1 MANARKTAYLC
12 YMTTWKSTWDR
23 LPIALNYLL
32 ILTAIGVISLFFPN
46 KLRFRY
52 EYEPGKTWPYE
63 DLYAPFDFAIPKDNR
78 AYRQEINSLV
88 ENLAPLYR
96 RVDSVETRQI
106 AALGQKFEAQL
117 GAIEKGQFPD
127 LRRRPQKYRD
137 FSVRY
142 LEGIFERGVVQWE
155 GEKRPVQ
162 VGVVHGKASRIRA
175 GMEIADLEQALAQVY
190 DSLRFSGL
198 PDVEFLFPILTEV
211 IVPNLRYDQVLNE
224 KVMAEAAA
232 SVSPFQGMVQKG
244 ELIVQRG
251 GIVTKGTYRLLEGYR
266 MQYEQTLLEKR
277 SGIWLFAGYLT
288 LTLTVFG
295 LLFAYLWNAYPFVIR
310 QFNQLLL
317 ILLWPVIFA
326 YLLSM
331 VQSGSTLSPY
341 LLPFA
346 IVPIVIKNFYDN
358 RLALFVHLVVV
369 LIAGYLSALGFTF
382 IFLQI
387 IVGVVVVVSRQDAHN
402 WSRFFYLVALV
413 SIVSAVVFFG
423 LEMAGKGNIEAIDW
437 SVFSWLFVNGFL
449 VLLAYPITS
458 LLERL
463 LGLVSVLRLT
473 ELTDTNRP
481 LLQLMA
487 KRAPGT
493 YQHALQVANL
503 AEAAARA
510 IGADHLLVKAGALY
524 HDIGKTVNP
533 GLFIENQSE
542 GNPHD
547 TLAFED
553 SARQIIQHVTE
564 GALLARRYGLP
575 RIVADFIFTHH
586 GTMRVEYFY
595 RQLQREDATV
605 AEEKEGLFRY
615 PGPKPMTREATILMM
630 ADGIEAACRSLK
642 QPTAK
647 AIDDMIERLIKQI
660 EAQGQFSDSS
670 LSFVEMEA
678 CKKVFRIMMHSV
690 HHLRVEYPE

>member
-1 MANARKTAYLC
+1 MS
-12 YMTTWKSTWDR
+12 TWKSTWDR
-23 LPIALNYLL
+23 LPVFLNYLL
-32 ILTAIGVISLFFPN
+32 ILAAIGVVSLFFPN
-46 KLRFRY
+46 KLRFRF
-52 EYEPGKTWPYE
+52 EYELGKTWPYE
-63 DLYAPFDFAIPKDNR
+63 DLYAPFDFAIPKDKG

-88 ENLAPLYR
+88 DGLAPLYR
-96 RVDSVETRQI
+96 RLDSLEARQI
-106 AALGQKFEAQL
+106 KALEQKFESQL
-117 GAIEKGQFPD
+117 GAIENGQFPD
-127 LRRRPQKYRD
+127 LRRRPQKYRA
-137 FSVRY
+137 FSIGY
-142 LEGIFERGVVQWE
+142 LRGVFERGVIVWE
-155 GEKRPVQ
+155 GENRPVQ
-162 VGVVHGKASRIRA
+162 VGIVHGKASRTRQAMDIT
-175 GMEIADLEQALAQVY
+175 DLDQALAQVY
-190 DSLRFSGL
+190 DSLRLSGL

-211 IVPNLRYDQVLNE
+211 ILPNLHYDHALNE
-224 KVMAEAAA
+224 QVASEARA

-244 ELIVQRG
+244 ELIVERG
-251 GIVTKGTYRLLEGYR
+251 GIVTKRAYQMLEGYR

-288 LTLTVFG
+288 LTLAIFG
-295 LLFAYLWNAYPFVIR
+295 LLLAYLWYAYPFIIR
-310 QFNQLLL
+310 QFNQLIL
-317 ILLWPVIFA
+317 ILLWPVLFA
-326 YLLSM
+326 YLLSV

-358 RLALFVHLVVV
+358 RLALFVHLIVV

-382 IFLQI
+382 IFLQMV
-387 IVGVVVVVSRQDAHN
+387 VGIVVVVSRQDAHN

-413 SIVSAVVFFG
+413 SIVSVLVFFG
-423 LEMAGKGNIEAIDW
+423 LEMTGKGNVEAIDW
-437 SVFSWLFVNGFL
+437 SVFSWLFINSFL

-510 IGADHLLVKAGALY
+510 VGADHLLIKAGALY

-533 GLFIENQSE
+533 GLFIENQS
-542 GNPHD
+542 GSNPHD
-547 TLAFED
+547 EMAFED
-553 SARQIIQHVTE
+553 SARLIIQHVAE
-564 GALLARRYGLP
+564 GAALARRYGLP
-575 RIVADFIFTHH
+575 RVVADFIFTHH
-586 GTMRVEYFY
+586 GTMRVEYFF
-595 RQLQREDATV
+595 RQLQQSDAV
-605 AEEKEGLFRY
+605 AAEEKEGQFRY
-615 PGPKPMTREATILMM
+615 PGPKPITREATILMM

-642 QPTAK
+642 QPTAA
-647 AIDDMIERLIKQI
+647 AIDAMIERLMKQI

-670 LSFVEMEA
+670 LSFAEMET
-678 CKKVFRIMMHSV
+678 CKKVFKGMMHSV